1 MIISV
6 IPVKYD
12 AGFSRS
18 HNGRKTTKVRKLKK
32 KKEKSFQ
39 HIFLQKMRNNIPAF
53 IFFSA
58 GGKEEKIWL

>member
-1 MIISV
+1 MFVSV

-12 AGFSRS
+12 ADFVRS

-39 HIFLQKMRNNIPAF
+39 HIFLRGMKNIIPAF

-58 GGKEEKIWL
+58 GGKEEKIQL